1 LEGGVV
7 LRKRGELIRYKS
19 KKVEVLAM
27 GASKG
32 FELMERDIEIMHL
45 VSRFKF
51 CLGRQIK
58 ALLDFGCSRVCDRR
72 LKKLVDFGYLE
83 RRHILYGVPSLYFLG
98 KNSKH
103 IGTIKYYSY
112 KLRLDEIMHDIAV
125 LDTAIFFVKNHGLKL
140 DELQSERE
148 LHSLDGFSHRR
159 HQPDFV
165 ITKDG
170 KKTCVEVEFT
180 PKAKDKMMT
189 NIKRNFFK
197 YDNQIWVVPE
207 SENKIR
213 AMIENSQIADVMI
226 LSWESVAQYARE
238 K

>member
-1 LEGGVV
+1 
-7 LRKRGELIRYKS
+7 
-19 KKVEVLAM
+19 M
-27 GASKG
+27 GTSKG
-32 FELMERDIEIMHL
+32 FEIMERDTEIMNL

-58 ALLDFGCSRVCDRR
+58 VLLNFGCSRVCDRR
-72 LKKLVDFGYLE
+72 LKKLVDFDYLE

-125 LDTAIFFVKNHGLKL
+125 LDTAIYFIKKHSVKL

-148 LHSLDGFSHRR
+148 LHSLDGFSNRR

-165 ITKDG
+165 FIRDG

-180 PKAKDKMMT
+180 PKAKDKMLT

-197 YDNQIWVVPE
+197 YDNQIWVVPDNE
-207 SENKIR
+207 VKIR
-213 AMIENSQIADVMI
+213 TMIESSQIADIEI
-226 LSWESVAQYARE
+226 LSWESVIQYVKE
-238 K
+238 KQ